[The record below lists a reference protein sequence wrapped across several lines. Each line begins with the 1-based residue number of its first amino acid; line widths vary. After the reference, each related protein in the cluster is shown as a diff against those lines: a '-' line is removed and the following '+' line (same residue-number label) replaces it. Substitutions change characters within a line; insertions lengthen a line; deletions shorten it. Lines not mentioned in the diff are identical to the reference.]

1 MTRASAGRH
10 ARGAALL
17 LVLWLIALLA
27 ALVGAFALTARTEHL
42 QGRALHRGVVASEAA
57 RAGLEYAVA
66 RVIDT
71 RPEGRWLPDGRDYAW
86 RFHDAALT
94 LHIVDETGKVDLNV
108 AQPPLLAA
116 LLQAAGAE
124 ADMAEQL
131 AGAIA
136 DWRDTDD
143 LGQPSGAAEDPQYAA
158 AGLPYGAKDAP
169 FEDIGELQQV
179 LGMTPAL
186 YAAVAPHVT
195 VHSGLPSPDP
205 RFAGA
210 LVLQAMGLDPQPV
223 LEQRTQM
230 SGITP
235 PPDLLGAGTGT
246 YSIDSHARL
255 ADGREAVLRAV
266 VRVGGGAPGTAYTPL
281 FWNEGVSVS
290 EPQSS
295 P

>member
-1 MTRASAGRH
+1 MKLPAAGRH

-42 QGRALHRGVVASEAA
+42 QGRVLHRGVVATEAA

-71 RPEGRWLPDGRDYAW
+71 TPEGRWLADGREYGW
-86 RFHDAALT
+86 RFHDAGLT
-94 LHIVDETGKVDLNV
+94 LRIVDEAGKVDLNV

-116 LLQAAGAE
+116 LLRTAGAE
-124 ADMAEQL
+124 AGAADQL
-131 AGAIA
+131 AGAIV

-143 LGQPSGAAEDPQYAA
+143 LGQPVGAAEDPQYAA
-158 AGLPYGAKDAP
+158 AGIPYGAKDAP

-210 LVLQAMGLDPQPV
+210 LVLQAIGIDPQPV
-223 LEQRTQM
+223 LDQRM
-230 SGITP
+230 PSAGITP
-235 PPDLLGAGTGT
+235 QPDLLGAGTGT

-290 EPQSS
+290 ESQPR

>member
-1 MTRASAGRH
+1 MKLPAAGRH

-42 QGRALHRGVVASEAA
+42 QGRVLHRGVVATEAA

-71 RPEGRWLPDGRDYAW
+71 TPEGRWLADGREYGW
-86 RFHDAALT
+86 RFHDAGLT
-94 LHIVDETGKVDLNV
+94 LRIVDETGKVDLNV

-116 LLQAAGAE
+116 LLRTAGAE
-124 ADMAEQL
+124 AGAADQL
-131 AGAIA
+131 AGAIV

-143 LGQPSGAAEDPQYAA
+143 LGQPAGAAEDPQYAA
-158 AGLPYGAKDAP
+158 AGIPYGAKDAP

-179 LGMTPAL
+179 LDMTPAL

-210 LVLQAMGLDPQPV
+210 LVLQAIGIDPQPV
-223 LEQRTQM
+223 LDQRM
-230 SGITP
+230 PSAGITP
-235 PPDLLGAGTGT
+235 QPDLLGAGTGT

-290 EPQSS
+290 ESQPR

>member
-42 QGRALHRGVVASEAA
+42 QGRVLHRGVVASEAA

-71 RPEGRWLPDGRDYAW
+71 TPEGRWLPDGRDYAW

-94 LHIVDETGKVDLNV
+94 LRIVDETGKVDLNV
-108 AQPPLLAA
+108 AQPPLLAG

-169 FEDIGELQQV
+169 FEDVGELQQV
-179 LGMTPAL
+179 LGMTPRCTPRSRRTSRSTAGCHRRTRGSPARWCCRRWVSTRSRCL
-186 YAAVAPHVT
+186 SNARNCLESPRRRTCWAPEPARIVSTAMPASPMVA
-195 VHSGLPSPDP
+195 
-205 RFAGA
+205 R
-210 LVLQAMGLDPQPV
+210 
-223 LEQRTQM
+223 RCC
-230 SGITP
+230 
-235 PPDLLGAGTGT
+235 
-246 YSIDSHARL
+246 
-255 ADGREAVLRAV
+255 GRWCGSA
-266 VRVGGGAPGTAYTPL
+266 GAPGTAYTPL

>member
-1 MTRASAGRH
+1 MARRH
-10 ARGAALL
+10 AQGAALL

-42 QGRALHRGVVASEAA
+42 QGRVLHRGVIASEAA
-57 RAGLEYAVA
+57 HAGLEYAVA

-71 RPEGRWLPDGRDYAW
+71 TPDGRWLADGRDYRW
-86 RFHDAALT
+86 DFHEAALT
-94 LHIVDETGKVDLNV
+94 LRIVDETGKVDLNV
-108 AQPPLLAA
+108 AQAPLLAA
-116 LLQAAGAE
+116 LLQAAGA
-124 ADMAEQL
+124 DPQMAEQL

-143 LGQPSGAAEDPQYAA
+143 LGQPAGAAEDPQYAA

-169 FEDIGELQQV
+169 FEDVGELQQV

-186 YAAVAPHVT
+186 YAAAAPHLT
-195 VHSGLPSPDP
+195 VYSGLPSPDP

-210 LVLQAMGLDPQPV
+210 VVLQAMGLDPQPV
-223 LEQRTQM
+223 LEQRSQAG
-230 SGITP
+230 GITP
-235 PPDLLGAGTGT
+235 PADLLGAGTGT

-290 EPQSS
+290 ESQPR